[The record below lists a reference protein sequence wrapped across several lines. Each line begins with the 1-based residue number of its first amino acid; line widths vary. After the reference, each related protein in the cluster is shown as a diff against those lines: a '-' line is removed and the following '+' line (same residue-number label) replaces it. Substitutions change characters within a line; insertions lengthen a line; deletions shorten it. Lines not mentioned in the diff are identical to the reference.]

1 MDTHGNE
8 YHQIRVHIHQI
19 ISSQIP
25 MYYTCGYLF
34 RHMPRARDKFFTR
47 VPVGMGVFA
56 TPTIIQPSH
65 IMANTAIQF
74 VLAWTM

>member
-1 MDTHGNE
+1 
-8 YHQIRVHIHQI
+8 
-19 ISSQIP
+19 
-25 MYYTCGYLF
+25 MYYTCKYLF
-34 RHMPRARDKFFTR
+34 RYLPRARDKFFTR

-56 TPTIIQPSH
+56 TPTIIQTSH